1 MAQGDFFTKSD
12 TVSAN
17 GELIIDGSTTGTG
30 AVELHTFATEEAAT
44 VFKDVDVDGDGT
56 FEIEIELVAQSGSLH
71 SQKNKIEVSS
81 TKDMRIRILDTAG
94 NGQGIHV
101 TGIEVAD

>member
-17 GELIIDGSTTGTG
+17 GEFIIDGSTSGTG
-30 AVELHTFATEEAAT
+30 AVELHTFATEGAAT
-44 VFKDVDVDGDGT
+44 VLKDVDVDGDGT
-56 FEIEIELVAQSGSLH
+56 FEIQIELAAQSVPLH

-81 TKDMRIRILDTAG
+81 TENMRIRVLDTAG